1 MCGACAA
8 FAPSAPAFSARLRRL
23 PPRATVTTLGP
34 VQRCVS
40 LTLKVVAAVA
50 VTAFVVDLAWSL
62 MTRVAEPAFAV
73 ETRDGDFEV
82 RAYAQRVVAET
93 TVDGTW
99 GAVGNEGF
107 RRLAGYIFGGNTTRA
122 SIAMTAP
129 VAQRETGRAIAMTAP
144 VAQRAVGAAWV
155 VSFTMPAGETL
166 ATLPRPIDA
175 RVTLRELP
183 AARVVVVRFSGL
195 CGEGSRVEHTRALR
209 AWAEARGLAVTGE
222 PEVNRYNPPWTLW
235 FLRRNEVWL
244 ALRSDA

>member
-1 MCGACAA
+1 M
-8 FAPSAPAFSARLRRL
+8 
-23 PPRATVTTLGP
+23 
-34 VQRCVS
+34 
-40 LTLKVVAAVA
+40 LKVVAVVA
-50 VTAFVVDLAWSL
+50 VTAFVADLAWSL
-62 MTRVAEPAFAV
+62 MTRVAEPTYAL
-73 ETRDGDFEV
+73 ETRDDDFEV
-82 RAYAQRVVAET
+82 RAYAPRVVAET
-93 TVDGTW
+93 VVAGAW

-122 SIAMTAP
+122 KIAMTAP

-144 VAQRAVGAAWV
+144 VGQRQDGGAWV

-166 ATLPRPIDA
+166 ATLPRPLDA

-183 AARVVVVRFSGL
+183 AARVAVVRFSGL
-195 CGEGSRVEHTRALR
+195 CGEAMRAERARSLR

-244 ALRSDA
+244 ALASGE